1 MMPLTMAKAGE
12 TIAIQR
18 ITGKDEVRQH
28 LAELG
33 FIAGAEVQI
42 VSENGGSLIVHVHDA
57 RVALDKAMANRVQG
71 VPVQSGAAVRAS
83 APLGLRQ
90 TAHG

>member
-12 TIAIQR
+12 TGTIHK

-33 FIAGAEVQI
+33 FVVDGTVTVVSEIAG
-42 VSENGGSLIVHVHDA
+42 NLILQVKDS
-57 RVALDKAMANRVQG
+57 RIALDKTMANRI
-71 VPVQSGAAVRAS
+71 
-83 APLGLRQ
+83 LI
-90 TAHG
+90 